1 MKALQMKYQMK
12 QSSVIIIK
20 STSIVIPII
29 KSTSIVIPII
39 KSTSIVIPIIST
51 MKPSI
56 TYYSFGRQGIE
67 RNLLKGIVSHF
78 FN

>member
-12 QSSVIIIK
+12 QSSVI
-20 STSIVIPII
+20 II

>member
-29 KSTSIVIPII
+29 
-39 KSTSIVIPIIST
+39 T
-51 MKPSI
+51 MVKPSI
-56 TYYSFGRQGIE
+56 TYYSFGSYKVLNEIY
-67 RNLLKGIVSHF
+67 LKG
-78 FN
+78 